1 MTRGVAA
8 LLATLMAS
16 AAMAQPAQPPPP
28 FSEPVEKALAAAPF
42 ITLTNGRITAKV
54 TPPDLERGFF
64 RGTRFDQAGVVTSL
78 KLGGKEFY
86 GPWFSRTAPEVLD
99 YTYTADGLVAGPD
112 SAATGPVEEFAQ
124 LGFDDAKPGG
134 TFVKIGVGVL
144 RRPDDRPYDKYWH
157 YEIAD
162 WGQRGLRHTTNSV
175 TFTQRVANGPS
186 GYAYDYEKTLRLVP
200 GTTQLVIEH
209 ALKNTGAK
217 TISSNVY
224 NHNFLRLTPG
234 NDGIRVT
241 FPFKVTAANPPAADL
256 LRIGGNSMTYL
267 RPMAYKERISFA
279 VTGFGATASDY
290 DISITDPKTK
300 AGVRMQ
306 GDQPITRINI
316 FSIDTTQSVEPYIG
330 IELAPGAEKRWRY
343 TYTFTA
349 PQ

>member
-1 MTRGVAA
+1 M
-8 LLATLMAS
+8 LASGAV
-16 AAMAQPAQPPPP
+16 AQPVQPPPLR
-28 FSEPVEKALAAAPF
+28 SYPVEQALAAAPV

-54 TPPDLERGFF
+54 APPDLERGFF

-78 KLGGKEFY
+78 TLNGREFY

-162 WGQRGLRHTTNSV
+162 WGQRSIRHTKNSV
-175 TFTQRVANGPS
+175 TFTQKIAAGPL

-200 GTTQLVIEH
+200 GAHQLMIEH
-209 ALKNTGAK
+209 MLKNTGTR

-224 NHNFLRLTPG
+224 DHNFLRLTQG
-234 NDGIRVT
+234 NDGIKVT
-241 FPFKVTAANPPAADL
+241 FPFKPVAANPPAADL
-256 LRIGGNSMTYL
+256 LRIDGNSLTYL
-267 RPMAYKERISFA
+267 RPMAYKERISFTL
-279 VTGFGATASDY
+279 TGFGPTASDY
-290 DISITDPKTK
+290 DIAITDTK
-300 AGVRMQ
+300 RGAGVRLE
-306 GDQPITRINI
+306 GDQPITRMNI
-316 FSIDTTQSVEPYIG
+316 FSIDTTQSTEPYIA
-330 IELAPGAEKRWRY
+330 IELAPGAQKRWRY

-349 PQ
+349 PRSVR

>member
-1 MTRGVAA
+1 
-8 LLATLMAS
+8 LLAS
-16 AAMAQPAQPPPP
+16 AAAAQPVQPPPP
-28 FSEPVEKALAAAPF
+28 RSYPVEQALASAP
-42 ITLTNGRITAKV
+42 IVTLSNGRITAKV
-54 TPPDLERGFF
+54 AIPDLERGFF

-78 KLGGKEFY
+78 TLNGREFY

-124 LGFDDAKPGG
+124 LGFDEAKPGG

-162 WGQRGLRHTTNSV
+162 WGQRSVRHTKDSA
-175 TFTQRVANGPS
+175 TFTQKIANGPF

-200 GTTQLVIEH
+200 GANQLVIEH
-209 ALKNTGAK
+209 VLKNTGSK

-224 NHNFLRLTPG
+224 DHNFLRLTPG

-241 FPFKVTAANPPAADL
+241 FPFKPAVANPPAPDL
-256 LRIGGNSMTYL
+256 LRIDGNSLSYL
-267 RPMAYKERISFA
+267 RPMAYKERISFL
-279 VTGFGATASDY
+279 VTGFGAAASDY
-290 DISITDPKTK
+290 DIAITDSRSG
-300 AGVRMQ
+300 AGVRIE
-306 GDQPITRINI
+306 GDQPITRMNI
-316 FSIDTTQSVEPYIG
+316 FSIDTTQSTEPYIALD
-330 IELAPGAEKRWRY
+330 LAPGAQKRWRY

-349 PQ
+349 P